1 MNLAGLPLTSCADPP
16 ALTDL
21 ELIAALDNEAPPE
34 VVRHLR
40 SCRHC
45 ATRVEEL
52 AQMQQQLRSHLY
64 RAFCP
69 SSQRLVEY
77 RRGALAYEQRAA
89 IATHIANCPHCTR
102 ELALVEQAVE
112 LR

>member
-1 MNLAGLPLTSCADPP
+1 MDLAGLPHMSCADPP

-21 ELIAALDNEAPPE
+21 ELIAAIDGEASPD
-34 VVRHLR
+34 VDRHLR

-45 ATRVEEL
+45 AARARSL
-52 AQMQQQLRSHLY
+52 AQLQQGLRARLY

-89 IATHIANCPHCTR
+89 IATHVANCPHCAR

-112 LR
+112 LS

>member
-1 MNLAGLPLTSCADPP
+1 MNLAGLSHTGCADPP

-21 ELIAALDNEAPPE
+21 ELTAALDDEAPPE

-45 ATRVEEL
+45 ASRVEEL
-52 AQMQQQLRSHLY
+52 AHLQQRLRSRLY
-64 RAFCP
+64 RVFCP

-77 RRGALAYEQRAA
+77 RHGALGYEQRE
-89 IATHIANCPHCTR
+89 TIANHVASCPHCTR
-102 ELALVEQAVE
+102 ELALVEHAF
-112 LR
+112 

>member
-1 MNLAGLPLTSCADPP
+1 MNLAGLPPTSCADPP

-21 ELIAALDNEAPPE
+21 ELIAALDGESSPE
-34 VVRHLR
+34 VARHLR
-40 SCRHC
+40 SCRQC
-45 ATRVEEL
+45 AARAEEL
-52 AQMQQQLRSHLY
+52 AQLQQELRARLY

-89 IATHIANCPHCTR
+89 IATHVANCPHCTR
-102 ELALVEQAVE
+102 ELALVEQAVG
-112 LR
+112 

>member
-1 MNLAGLPLTSCADPP
+1 MDIAGQPHTICADPP

-21 ELIAALDNEAPPE
+21 ELLAAIDGEAAPD
-34 VVRHLR
+34 VDRHLR

-45 ATRVEEL
+45 AARAVAL
-52 AQMQQQLRSHLY
+52 AQLQNGLRARLY

-77 RRGALAYEQRAA
+77 RRGALAYEQRSA
-89 IATHIANCPHCTR
+89 IATHVANCPHCAR
-102 ELALVEQAVE
+102 ELMIVEQAVE
-112 LR
+112 LG

>member
-1 MNLAGLPLTSCADPP
+1 MNIAGLPPTSCADPP

-21 ELIAALDNEAPPE
+21 ELIAALDGEASPE
-34 VVRHLR
+34 VSRHLR

-45 ATRVEEL
+45 AERVHAL
-52 AQMQQQLRSHLY
+52 AQLQRGLRAHLY

-77 RRGALAYEQRAA
+77 RRGSLGYEQRAA
-89 IATHIANCPHCTR
+89 IATHVASCPHCTR
-102 ELALVEQAVE
+102 ELALVEQAVG
-112 LR
+112 L